1 MQLLAET
8 SKRVR
13 RDPLLMIQL
22 LLLLLLVFCIH
33 RGYFEAGPIM
43 IAGALLM
50 IVWQI
55 RPKWFEAA
63 TRGVGRLA
71 KRPLLPIA
79 LVAILSFGIAF
90 GLSLRRGTP
99 QPAINDEFSY
109 LLAADTFLHG
119 RLANPTHPMWIHLET
134 LQVIFQPTYASKYP
148 PGQGLVLAIGR
159 LVGGRAVV
167 GVWLSTALACGLLC
181 WCSMQW
187 LGRRWGFLGGLIAT
201 VHPLVL
207 EWSQNYW
214 GGAVAMG
221 GGALLL
227 GAFRR
232 LARRPNARDAWLL
245 GAGMS
250 IVAFSRP
257 YEGAVLS
264 ALAVA
269 ALLFLTLRGKR
280 VPPGRLFRSIGL
292 PVIVIGGL
300 IVIGWGYFNLR
311 VTGDPLQMPVIL
323 HEKTYAITKPFVW
336 QAPYPEPAYRH
347 PSIRNTEAMWML
359 PVYLAQ
365 RSSFAGFYSAS
376 IDKLALYSNA
386 AFQGCGAV
394 FLVALCLARRDRFLM
409 LAIAMLTLLSVVL
422 LAATW
427 SQPHYAAAAAA
438 IVVALSLKTLKR
450 LNRYTAAGLPIGR
463 TIVRVCLSLFV
474 ASMLTTVM
482 EQKPIGANAWSLE
495 RARIQAALQNKPG
508 KHLVLVRY
516 TDHNFPEEWIHNDA
530 DIDASKVIWA
540 HDMGR
545 EQNLELLE
553 YFNDRTV
560 WLLEPD
566 TRKPRKP
573 EVVPYSEEVARS
585 AVAN

>member
-1 MQLLAET
+1 MQRLAET
-8 SKRVR
+8 SGRVR

-22 LLLLLLVFCIH
+22 LLLLLLAFCIY
-33 RGYFEAGPIM
+33 RGYFDAGPAT
-43 IAGALLM
+43 IAGALLL
-50 IVWQI
+50 IIWQI

-63 TRGVGRLA
+63 ARGVGRLA
-71 KRPLLPIA
+71 RRPLLPIA
-79 LVAILSFGIAF
+79 LVTGLSFGVAF
-90 GLSLRRGTP
+90 GVSLSRGLP
-99 QPAINDEFSY
+99 EPAINDEFSY

-119 RLANPTHPMWIHLET
+119 RLGNPTHPMWIHLET

-148 PGQGLVLAIGR
+148 PAQGLVLAAGR
-159 LVGGRAVV
+159 LVGGRAIV

-181 WCSMQW
+181 WCSMAW
-187 LGRRWGFLGGLIAT
+187 LGQRWGFLGGLLAA

-232 LARRPNARDAWLL
+232 LARRPNAGDAWLL
-245 GAGMS
+245 GTGMA

-257 YEGAVLS
+257 FEGAVLS
-264 ALAVA
+264 VLVLA
-269 ALLFLTLRGKR
+269 ALLFLTLRKR
-280 VPPGRLFRSIGL
+280 VPLGRLLRSVGL
-292 PVIVIGGL
+292 PVIVMGGL
-300 IVIGWGYFNLR
+300 IVIGWWYLNLR
-311 VTGDPLQMPVIL
+311 VTGNPLQMPVIL

-347 PSIRNTEAMWML
+347 PSMRDTEAMWML

-365 RSSFAGFYSAS
+365 RKSFAGFYSAA

-394 FLVALCLARRDRFLM
+394 FLIALCLARRDRFVG
-409 LAIAMLTLLSVVL
+409 LALAMLILFSVVL

-427 SQPHYAAAAAA
+427 SQPHYAAPAAA
-438 IVVALSLKTLKR
+438 IVLVLSLKTLKR
-450 LNRYTAAGLPIGR
+450 LNRYTAVGLPIGR
-463 TIVRVCLSLFV
+463 TFTRVCMTLFV
-474 ASMLTTVM
+474 ASMLTTDL
-482 EQKPIGANAWSLE
+482 EQKPVGANSWSVE
-495 RARIQAALQNKPG
+495 RARILAALQLEPG

-530 DIDASKVIWA
+530 DIDAAKVVWA

-553 YFNDRTV
+553 YFKDRTI

-566 TRKPRKP
+566 TRKAGKP
-573 EVVPYSEEVARS
+573 EVVLYSEEVAQNV
-585 AVAN
+585 VAN